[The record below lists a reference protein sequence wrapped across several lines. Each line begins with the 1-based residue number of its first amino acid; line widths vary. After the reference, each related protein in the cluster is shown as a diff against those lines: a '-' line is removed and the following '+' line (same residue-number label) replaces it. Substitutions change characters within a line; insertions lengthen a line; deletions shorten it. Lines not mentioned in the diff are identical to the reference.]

1 MDTLTIGQ
9 VADRTGFAT
18 TTLRYYEDI
27 GLLMPASRTAAGYR
41 LYDEHSVER
50 LAFIAHAKQLGCTL
64 EEITDLVAI
73 WDGDECA
80 PVQRRFHDLVTAK
93 LVETEQR
100 IAALLAFSDQL
111 RVAATRLAEP
121 PVDGPCDERCACL
134 ADQIAPVALL
144 ERPGNSR

>member
-1 MDTLTIGQ
+1 MDSLTIGQ
-9 VADRTGFAT
+9 VAGRTGFAA

-27 GLLMPASRTAAGYR
+27 GLVTPASRSAAGYR
-41 LYDEHSVER
+41 LYDERALER

-80 PVQRRFHDLVTAK
+80 PVQRRFHELVTEK
-93 LVETEQR
+93 LAETEQR
-100 IAALLAFSDQL
+100 IAALEAFSDQL

-121 PVDGPCDERCACL
+121 PEDGPCDERCACL
-134 ADQIAPVALL
+134 AEQLAPVALL
-144 ERPGNSR
+144 DRRGQ